1 MEWLALAHAVAALAG
16 NTHGVTESR
25 PYLFGRNPII
35 ERGLGS
41 VVAQIAQD
49 QLPHQRTPLGVTE
62 LVEDSEEKLAS
73 CH

>member
-1 MEWLALAHAVAALAG
+1 VQWLALAHAVAALAG
-16 NTHGVTESR
+16 NTHGVTESG
-25 PYLFGRNPII
+25 PHLFGRNPII

-41 VVAQIAQD
+41 VVAQVSQD